1 MNIKHLNKAVLLI
14 LFIIF
19 SCIVSAQM
27 HFKYRAALDSIK
39 QSGFYRIP
47 LSASVLAKCQRD
59 FADLRILEDDGNQ
72 AAYILQTE
80 KGAVYTTP
88 MIDLPIIKKEKEA
101 DKQWHITLENS
112 QKRNIDYI
120 NLKVGHTTASRNV
133 VFSGSDDRKNWYV
146 INENLTI
153 EFDKIDK
160 PDMITLSFPP
170 SSYKYF
176 QITLLGKDL
185 LPIEIEK
192 ATIFSNKIMRP
203 SYRSEHLNYKFIQK
217 DSSDKKSYIK
227 VSFDEAYP
235 IDNLHLN
242 ITGTKY
248 FKRDLEI
255 YGSLSDAPLFDTVIS
270 GFNIEYL
277 EIPHS
282 YKEKELWLII
292 DNKDNSPLKIN
303 SINIL
308 PFARSLTT
316 YLDSSKKY
324 KLCFGDSTL
333 ALPNYDI
340 TSFKDS
346 ITKTISDVA
355 VGNIE
360 KINYA
365 DYHPKMASNKHKW
378 IIWLCI
384 GVALVLLLGIT
395 IKMLKDIGGRK
406 E

>member
-59 FADLRILEDDGNQ
+59 FADLRILDDDGNQ
-72 AAYILQTE
+72 AAYIQQTE

-112 QKRNIDYI
+112 QKRNIDRI
-120 NLKVGHTTASRNV
+120 VMTIKGTNANRNFTV
-133 VFSGSDDRKNWYV
+133 TGSDDNKNWYV
-146 INENLTI
+146 ITENYNPDLTMF
-153 EFDKIDK
+153 E
-160 PDMITLSFPP
+160 PDSRSLYFPT
-170 SSYKYF
+170 SSYRFF
-176 QITLLGKDL
+176 QVIQLGKDL
-185 LPIEIEK
+185 LPLNIVR
-192 ATIFSNKIMRP
+192 ASVYTNKIIAP
-203 SYRSEHLNYKFIQK
+203 QYSYVPLPYSFNQK
-217 DSSDKKSYIK
+217 DSSNKKSYVKI
-227 VSFDEAYP
+227 SFEEPYP
-235 IDNLHLN
+235 IEKINLEL
-242 ITGTKY
+242 TGVKY
-248 FKRDLEI
+248 FKRHIAIYSSLEN
-255 YGSLSDAPLFDTVIS
+255 SPLFDTVIS
-270 GFNIEYL
+270 SFNYEQPTIKL
-277 EIPHS
+277 S
-282 YKEKELWLII
+282 CKEKMLWLVI
-292 DNKDNSPLKIN
+292 DNEDNKPLKID
-303 SINIL
+303 SITFDQYN
-308 PFARSLTT
+308 RSLVT

-324 KLCFGDSTL
+324 KLCFGDSKL

-346 ITKTISDVA
+346 ITKTISDISI
-355 VGNIE
+355 GNIE
-360 KINYA
+360 KINYV

-378 IIWLCI
+378 IIWLCV